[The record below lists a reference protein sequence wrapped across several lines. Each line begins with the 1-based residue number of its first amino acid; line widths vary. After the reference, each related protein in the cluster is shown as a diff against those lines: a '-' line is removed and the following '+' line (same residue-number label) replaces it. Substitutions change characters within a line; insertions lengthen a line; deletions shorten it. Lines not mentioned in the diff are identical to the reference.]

1 MGHRRKSFALERAV
15 DRDSEQCPRRACL
28 LIGEQVVP
36 ARRER
41 QDLVTDSTVVG
52 DAAADCVAISDD
64 GGIEGIGG
72 VAASHHDEGR
82 PGEFVVD
89 RPLFAED
96 AERESLLVSVHC
108 DPDDPR
114 QRRMSRI
121 RVAVEE
127 ER

>member
-28 LIGEQVVP
+28 VIGEQVVP

-64 GGIEGIGG
+64 GGIEGIES
-72 VAASHHDEGR
+72 VTTLASHGPAEFADVERQWHQMHD
-82 PGEFVVD
+82 FH
-89 RPLFAED
+89 D
-96 AERESLLVSVHC
+96 AWS
-108 DPDDPR
+108 
-114 QRRMSRI
+114 
-121 RVAVEE
+121 
-127 ER
+127 